1 MQTMRVY
8 RVEDENGRGPFVHR
22 LLQEI
27 NVAMTGD
34 PDADWHVDFPG
45 TLEAFGPQPL
55 NHVCGTLTLRDL
67 VRWVPRP
74 MRRVLARHG
83 YGLSVYAM
91 PPHEVKHGRGDAMQ
105 VMFRAAEA
113 VDADWRP
120 FV

>member
-1 MQTMRVY
+1 MQTISVY
-8 RVEDENGRGPFVHR
+8 RVETGNGRGPFVHR

-34 PDADWHVDFPG
+34 PDADWHADLPC

-55 NHVCGTLTLRDL
+55 DHVCGTLTLRDL
-67 VRWVPRP
+67 VRWFPRP

-83 YGLSVYAM
+83 YGLSVYVM
-91 PPHEVKHGRGDAMQ
+91 PTQHVRHGRGNAMQ

-113 VDADWRP
+113 LDATWRP
-120 FV
+120 LT